1 MDNNQNPPNKPPFQR
16 QPVPQSAQPPR
27 PPQPRTGQ
35 TGRLPQLGKPAPSPP
50 PPSAPRSSL
59 ESSDSVQVSGQAGPV
74 RKEPPPVVAPRKIEG
89 VGGDPYL
96 SPGAASVAKL
106 EDGARIVKYP
116 QPQKL
121 GKLVRDAKALMGGD
135 ASRFYGQGDQ
145 GWVIGNGI
153 AKISQDGTSVTY
165 YPDELADLVRDLLG
179 PDSETL

>member
-16 QPVPQSAQPPR
+16 QPVPPPAQQQR

-35 TGRLPQLGKPAPSPP
+35 TGRLPQLGKPAPPP
-50 PPSAPRSSL
+50 PPPPAARSSL

-89 VGGDPYL
+89 SGDPYL